1 MAPAEQSK
9 NSTPVSVV
17 FGGMHGS
24 PRNIA
29 RVFQESGHHV
39 IVVDKRE
46 APDDGAPA
54 YCDHAIAADLLDV
67 DALPQIAARIAEP
80 YGRVTNIVYGFR
92 FRGPEEQAWDG
103 EIALGL
109 TVPRVTIEHLL
120 PYFTEGGSV
129 IFISSTASRF
139 VAPTTSLAYQCV
151 KAATDQMMR
160 YYAYA
165 LGPKDIRVNAVSPG
179 YIVKDESMKYFL
191 ADEEKAERVYADH
204 PLRRIGK
211 ADEIATVVN
220 FLCSDAASFVS
231 GQIIDI
237 DGGLGVLQ
245 PGSGSW

>member
-1 MAPAEQSK
+1 MASEDNTSK
-9 NSTPVSVV
+9 STPVSVV

-29 RVFQESGHHV
+29 RTFKENGHHV
-39 IVVDKRE
+39 IIVDKRE
-46 APDDGAPA
+46 APDDGGET
-54 YCDHAIAADLLDV
+54 YCDHAISADLLDV
-67 DALPQIAARIAEP
+67 DALPDIAAKIAAP

-120 PYFTEGGSV
+120 PYFSEGGSIV
-129 IFISSTASRF
+129 FISSTASRF

-160 YYAYA
+160 YYAYT
-165 LGPKDIRVNAVSPG
+165 LGPNGIRVNAVSPG
-179 YIVKDESMKYFL
+179 FIVKDESMKYFL
-191 ADEEKAERVYADH
+191 ADEEKAQRVYADH

-220 FLCSDAASFVS
+220 FLCDDASSFVS

-237 DGGLGVLQ
+237 DGGLGVQQ